1 MSWYG
6 TSPNLKLLPDSKQQA
21 SLPKIVRMVAVTDVG
36 QGSQALRILGVR
48 WLPTGAAAKSVSMDG
63 KIKSS
68 KEGHS
73 DRDVPGEGEV
83 QADEKEDVDKE
94 NGKDGEQGDSN
105 GEEDTEDANVA
116 EGLEAE
122 SGDFMNLEVGFSYRA
137 TSVGK
142 SLSKKAQNAHLYL
155 VFYLPGNLPIPV
167 WVSIEGI
174 VGTLRVRCQT
184 TPDPPFINLAT
195 LTLIGQPRASISCV
209 PLIKKAPNIMDL
221 PLISSFVQSSVDAAL
236 AEYVA
241 PKSLTLDLK
250 QMLTGDDFKKDT
262 NSRGVIYVRIKSA
275 DGMKEADSSIPF
287 IKDGSSDCY
296 VSCGWA
302 KFSKPVWS
310 TRVILSD
317 LHPVFEEHCMILVGQ
332 EEINAQERLRIQLW
346 DSDRTSADD
355 DLGRVEV
362 DIKEL
367 MQSKKSKGRMWQRE
381 DSFIGMD
388 GDSSMPGK
396 LKWEVGFFGKV
407 GISND
412 QLKKQQEQ
420 PEIRNLQQLKDK
432 VTKDV
437 TRKLR
442 EASDRD
448 VSDEASQQKAQDF
461 ADQENSLICAA
472 PPPDGYYSGMLSI
485 QVHNATGL
493 EVASIRKK
501 SKETEE
507 NNEME
512 TNDDDLPSP
521 YCSII
526 INGKKIYKTRT
537 KPKVLV
543 NLSLLRNDANAMQN
557 SKPFF
562 NASTEVSMLF
572 TSVIYGY

>member
-1 MSWYG
+1 
-6 TSPNLKLLPDSKQQA
+6 
-21 SLPKIVRMVAVTDVG
+21 MVAVTDVG

-63 KIKSS
+63 KIKGS
-68 KEGHS
+68 KNQHS

-83 QADEKEDVDKE
+83 QADEKEDVDEENEKE
-94 NGKDGEQGDSN
+94 NKQGGSK
-105 GEEDTEDANVA
+105 GEEDNEDANVA

-122 SGDFMNLEVGFSYRA
+122 SGDFMNLEIGFSYRA

-174 VGTLRVRCQT
+174 IGTLRVRCQT

-209 PLIKKAPNIMDL
+209 PLVKKAPNIMDL
-221 PLISSFVQSSVDAAL
+221 PFISSFVQSSVDAAL

-262 NSRGVIYVRIKSA
+262 NSRGVIYVKIKSA
-275 DGMKEADSSIPF
+275 EGMKEGDSAIPLLRN
-287 IKDGSSDCY
+287 GSSDCY

-317 LHPVFEEHCMILVGQ
+317 LHPAFHEHCMILVGQ
-332 EEINAQERLRIQLW
+332 EELNAQERLRIQLW

-355 DLGRVEV
+355 DLGRIEV

-367 MQSKKSKGRMWQRE
+367 MQSKESKGKMWQRE
-381 DSFIGMD
+381 DSFLGMD
-388 GDSSMPGK
+388 GDSSMPGT
-396 LKWEVGFFGKV
+396 LKWEVGYFGKV
-407 GISND
+407 KISED
-412 QLKKQQEQ
+412 QLAKQQEK
-420 PEIRNLQQLKDK
+420 PEIRNLQQLKDS
-432 VTKDV
+432 VSENV
-437 TRKLR
+437 ARKLR

-448 VSDEASQQKAQDF
+448 TSDEANQQKAQDF
-461 ADQENSLICAA
+461 AEQENTLICAA
-472 PPPDGYYSGMLSI
+472 PPPDGYRSGMLSI
-485 QVHNATGL
+485 QIHNATGL
-493 EVASIRKK
+493 EVAPARKQ
-501 SKETEE
+501 SRETEE
-507 NNEME
+507 DNETT

-521 YCSII
+521 YCNII
-526 INGKKIYKTRT
+526 INGKMIYQTRT
-537 KPKVLV
+537 KPKVE
-543 NLSLLRNDANAMQN
+543 ANP
-557 SKPFF
+557 SRL
-562 NASTEVSMLF
+562 TEHD
-572 TSVIYGY
+572 